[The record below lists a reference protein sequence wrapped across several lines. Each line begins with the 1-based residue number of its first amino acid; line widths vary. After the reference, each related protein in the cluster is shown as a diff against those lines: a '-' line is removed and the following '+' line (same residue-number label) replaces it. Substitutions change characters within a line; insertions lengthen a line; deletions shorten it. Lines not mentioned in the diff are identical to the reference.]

1 MFERITP
8 LGWVVI
14 GLVVLFIIL
23 LNLNLVALV
32 RGQRTPRAPFQFLGK
47 TMHTLRDPYRK
58 NNEAAAELARRVA
71 ELRQAWKADGEGS
84 DPPDNLPQT

>member
-1 MFERITP
+1 MFERITL

-14 GLVVLFIIL
+14 GLVVLFVIL

-32 RGQRTPRAPFQFLGK
+32 RGQRTPSVPFQFLGK
-47 TMHTLRDPYRK
+47 TLHTLRDPYRQ
-58 NNEAAAELARRVA
+58 NSEEAAELARRVA
-71 ELRQAWKADGEGS
+71 ELRQAGKASGEGA